1 MLQLAIFSTFIIM
14 ISPQVG
20 RYIYLVFADK
30 NTFLSKYLKPIECWV
45 YRFCNID
52 SSKEQHWTHYA
63 KSLMIFNLIG
73 FLVLYFILRCQHYLP
88 LNPREFAGLSPDL
101 ALNVAISFTTNT
113 DWQSYTPEQSLSNFS
128 QAFGLVVQQFLSAAT
143 SIAVAMAF
151 IRGIAKENCKTI
163 GNFYVDITKIILYI
177 LLPISFIGAIIF
189 VFDGVPQ
196 TFSDFITANTV
207 EGAKQLIAIGPV
219 ASQNSIELL
228 GSNGGGFFNANF
240 AHPYQNP
247 TNLSNLL
254 GITLIIL
261 LPAGLVFT
269 YGFIINDK
277 RQAWTIFIA
286 MGILFTIGSLI
297 IIIADSEALT
307 INNIVKGNLEGK
319 ELRIGHVMSAIWSNL
334 ISSTSAG
341 ATNASL
347 DSLMPLGGMIP
358 MVNMMLGGLIFG
370 GAGCGFYNMVV
381 FIIITVFIA
390 GLMVGRTPEY
400 IGKKIEAK
408 EIKLAM
414 FSLLVTPIV
423 MLGFCSLALLTPGVL
438 SDLSNSGP
446 HGFSEIIYAYL
457 SAVNN
462 NGSSFAGLNANNM
475 YFNTTLSATMFVG
488 RYLTII
494 PVLGIAGSF
503 AAKKIIPAN
512 IGTFPTYG
520 LQFTVLLVLTI
531 LIIGGLTYFPALTLG
546 PIVEHL
552 TMKKLI
558 LM

>member
-1 MLQLAIFSTFIIM
+1 
-14 ISPQVG
+14 
-20 RYIYLVFADK
+20 
-30 NTFLSKYLKPIECWV
+30 
-45 YRFCNID
+45 
-52 SSKEQHWTHYA
+52 
-63 KSLMIFNLIG
+63 
-73 FLVLYFILRCQHYLP
+73 
-88 LNPREFAGLSPDL
+88 
-101 ALNVAISFTTNT
+101 
-113 DWQSYTPEQSLSNFS
+113 
-128 QAFGLVVQQFLSAAT
+128 
-143 SIAVAMAF
+143 
-151 IRGIAKENCKTI
+151 
-163 GNFYVDITKIILYI
+163 
-177 LLPISFIGAIIF
+177 
-189 VFDGVPQ
+189 
-196 TFSDFITANTV
+196 
-207 EGAKQLIAIGPV
+207 
-219 ASQNSIELL
+219 
-228 GSNGGGFFNANF
+228 
-240 AHPYQNP
+240 
-247 TNLSNLL
+247 
-254 GITLIIL
+254 
-261 LPAGLVFT
+261 
-269 YGFIINDK
+269 
-277 RQAWTIFIA
+277 
-286 MGILFTIGSLI
+286 
-297 IIIADSEALT
+297 
-307 INNIVKGNLEGK
+307 
-319 ELRIGHVMSAIWSNL
+319 MSAIWSNL